1 MLLFSATVGA
11 ERLPWETPGPPGALE
26 LPLITGA
33 TVRDVSTF
41 LQKTSG
47 ENDFAEIRVKTI
59 SDRMP
64 TSIFPHVFDLEVSG
78 VCNCR
83 PQGKTPFPRPV

>member
-1 MLLFSATVGA
+1 MLRMCATVRF
-11 ERLPWETPGPPGALE
+11 ESLPGEPPG
-26 LPLITGA
+26 LPGDLYLALITGA

>member
-1 MLLFSATVGA
+1 MLLKCVTVGFGS
-11 ERLPWETPGPPGALE
+11 LPREPPGLLGGLE
-26 LPLITGA
+26 LRLITGS